1 MPPSP
6 PRLHRTARPGPGR
19 AAGPP
24 HSPLIR
30 DLLASGGQA
39 FSFEFMPPKTEA
51 EEAQLWRAIR
61 QLEALRPTF
70 VSVTYGAGGSTR
82 DRTVSM
88 TQRLAQDT
96 TLMPVGH
103 FTAVDHSLAE
113 LRRIIGQYAD
123 AGVRNVL
130 ALRGDPPGDPLADW
144 VAHADGVH
152 YAEDLV
158 R

>member
-30 DLLASGGQA
+30 DPLPSGGHA
-39 FSFEFMPPKTEA
+39 FSFAFMPPQPEA

-61 QLEALRPTF
+61 QLEPLRPTF

-82 DRTVSM
+82 GRAGRGPRPSG
-88 TQRLAQDT
+88 AET
-96 TLMPVGH
+96 TPSTL
-103 FTAVDHSLAE
+103 
-113 LRRIIGQYAD
+113 
-123 AGVRNVL
+123 
-130 ALRGDPPGDPLADW
+130 
-144 VAHADGVH
+144 
-152 YAEDLV
+152 
-158 R
+158 